1 MDSKR
6 GEEAAAAVSSS
17 AGKAQTKR
25 QHQHIQEKTAE
36 KSQVTQEDIKDDWGY
51 DVHSAFVKAI
61 FEEGLKACSPS
72 VLIEQMQVKTDV
84 ITSER

>member
-1 MDSKR
+1 MDSKNKKK
-6 GEEAAAAVSSS
+6 GEEAAASSPG
-17 AGKAQTKR
+17 GKEHKR
-25 QHQHIQEKTAE
+25 HQEKTAK
-36 KSQVTQEDIKDDWGY
+36 KSQESQEDIKVDWDY

-72 VLIEQMQVKTDV
+72 VLIEQMLVKTNV